1 MTRLVRTLLA
11 LSLTAALAWGAAQET
26 FTYAAQADAVGLSP
40 VLTNDQVSSVAN
52 RHIYENLVRR
62 NPTTL
67 ELEPW
72 LAESWET
79 PDDNTWIFRLRP
91 GITFHDGTPFD
102 AAAVKHT
109 FDRIKDPATG
119 SPRASLLAPVATIE
133 VVDELTLRMTT
144 TAPYGAFLA
153 ALAHINAAIESP
165 TAVEQYGD
173 LMRNPVGTGPFQFD
187 SWVSGDRITLVA
199 NPSYWGGAPEIDV
212 FEIVVIPDV
221 NTQVAL
227 LERGEVDL
235 LDALP
240 PELVARVQTL
250 PGVTTIS
257 QPGTPVFYLGFD
269 HTEALWQ
276 DRTAR
281 EAVAAAVNA
290 EVIVTLLQPTAVG
303 SCSVIGPQVFGYVAG
318 VEEACVASDPARAA
332 ELWGQVEGARPIT
345 LWVPQIG
352 NYPRVGQI
360 IQGQLSQAG
369 FDVSINLVEWG
380 AYLAATSAG
389 EQDLFLLGWSNVT
402 ADGSELLYPNLHTA
416 NVGASNRSGYSNP
429 EIDAIIAASRGT
441 TDQAE
446 RLALLDQANR
456 ALLAD
461 VAWVTLYHE
470 VLLVAHRDALT
481 GLEQLPNGDWLIGNA
496 ALAD

>member
-1 MTRLVRTLLA
+1 MTRIARSLLA
-11 LSLTAALAWGAAQET
+11 LALAATLGWGAAQAT

-62 NPTTL
+62 NPATL

-72 LAESWET
+72 LAASWET
-79 PDDNTWIFRLRP
+79 PDDNTWVFTLRP

-133 VVDELTLRMTT
+133 VVDDLTLRMTT
-144 TAPYGAFLA
+144 SAPYGAFLA

-173 LMRNPVGTGPFQFD
+173 LMQNPVGTGPFRFD
-187 SWVSGDRITLVA
+187 RWVSGDRIVLAA
-199 NPSYWGGAPEIDV
+199 NPDYWGGAPAIDV

-240 PELVARVQTL
+240 PELIARVQTL
-250 PGVTTIS
+250 PRVTMLS
-257 QPGTPVFYLGFD
+257 QPGTPVFFLGFNHGD
-269 HTEALWQ
+269 PLWQ
-276 DRTAR
+276 DAR
-281 EAVAAAVNA
+281 ARAAVASAVNT
-290 EVIVTLLQPTAVG
+290 EVIVTLLQPTAVA

-318 VEEACVASDPARAA
+318 VEEACVTTDPAQAA
-332 ELWGQVEGARPIT
+332 ALWADAEGTRPVT
-345 LWVPQIG
+345 LWVPQLG

-360 IQGQLSQAG
+360 VQGQLSQAG
-369 FDVSINLVEWG
+369 IAAEINLVEWG
-380 AYLAATSAG
+380 AYLAATSRL
-389 EQDLFLLGWSNVT
+389 EHDLFLLGWSNVT
-402 ADGSELLYPNLHTA
+402 ADGSELLFPNLHTA
-416 NVGASNRSGYSNP
+416 NIGASNRSGYSNP
-429 EIDAIIAASRGT
+429 AIDAIIAASRGT
-441 TDQAE
+441 PDQAE

-470 VLLVAHRDALT
+470 VLVVAHRDALS

-496 ALAD
+496 SISD

>member
-1 MTRLVRTLLA
+1 MTRIARSLLA
-11 LSLTAALAWGAAQET
+11 LALAAAFGWGAAQVT

-79 PDDNTWIFRLRP
+79 PDDNTWVFYLRP

-109 FDRIKDPATG
+109 FDRIKDPETG
-119 SPRASLLAPVATIE
+119 SPRASLLTPVESIE

-144 TAPYGAFLA
+144 PTPYGAFLA

-165 TAVEQYGD
+165 TAVETYGD
-173 LMRNPVGTGPFQFD
+173 LMQNPVGTGPFRFER
-187 SWVSGDRITLVA
+187 WVSGDRIVLHA
-199 NPSYWGGAPEIDV
+199 YHDYWGGTPEIDV

-240 PELVARVQTL
+240 PELIARVQTL
-250 PGVTTIS
+250 PGITTIS
-257 QPGTPVFYLGFD
+257 QPGTPVFYLGFNHGD
-269 HTEALWQ
+269 PLWQ
-276 DRTAR
+276 DHDAR
-281 EAVAAAVNA
+281 AVVASAVSTD
-290 EVIVTLLQPTAVG
+290 VIVTLLQPSAVA

-318 VEEACVASDPARAA
+318 VEEACLPTDPARATR
-332 ELWGQVEGARPIT
+332 LWSEVEGARSVT
-345 LWVPQIG
+345 LWIPQIG

-360 IQGQLSQAG
+360 VQGQLSQAG
-369 FDVSINLVEWG
+369 IDVDINMVEWG
-380 AYLAATSAG
+380 AYLAATSNL
-389 EQDLFLLGWSNVT
+389 EHDLFLLGWSNVT
-402 ADGSELLYPNLHTA
+402 ADGSELLFPNLHTA
-416 NVGASNRSGYSNP
+416 NIGASNRSAYSNP
-429 EIDAIIAASRGT
+429 AIDAIVEASRST

-446 RLALLDQANR
+446 RLARLDEANR

-470 VLLVAHRDALT
+470 VILVAHRDALS
-481 GLEQLPNGDWLIGNA
+481 GLQQLPNGDWLIGEA
-496 ALAD
+496 SLAN